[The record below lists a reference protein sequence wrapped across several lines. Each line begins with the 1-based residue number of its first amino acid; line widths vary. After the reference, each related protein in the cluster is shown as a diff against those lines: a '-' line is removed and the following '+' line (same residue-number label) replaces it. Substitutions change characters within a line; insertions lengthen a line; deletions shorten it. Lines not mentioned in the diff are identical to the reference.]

1 MHQSRTAPY
10 CTTRH
15 AVILAAGESRRTRP
29 LTLRRPKPLIP
40 LLGQPLLAH
49 ILDELVGLVVR
60 VTLVVGYRAEDIQ
73 HSFGTCYRGI
83 ELGYVHQQ
91 HINGTASA
99 LLAVADQVQEPFFM
113 LYGDNLISRA
123 DLLNVCQQRYCMA
136 ALSVPAPESF
146 GILQT
151 AGDRVLG
158 IIEKPIQAAPGSLAN
173 PGIFHLDQQIFPLL
187 QHIRPS
193 PRGEYELTDLIGLLA
208 QSTPVG
214 YSRCIGHWIPVGTPW
229 EALVATLFLLQH
241 HMEQVAM
248 SHTAAQLKPASLM
261 DKAVQ
266 VGQAQIGANCQI
278 TGPTIIGDGVVIGN
292 NCVIEHSMLAAG
304 VTIGDN
310 CVIRHSALHT
320 GVSIGADCTL
330 ASSLLDDGARVGA
343 QTQMPARQFPDIV
356 PTAHTV
362 GQLDPVLLHTRGAVL
377 GPDVV
382 LPARTTLEPGTIVFP
397 AHCS

>member
-1 MHQSRTAPY
+1 MLQSSIAPS

-60 VTLVVGYRAEDIQ
+60 VTLVVGYRADDIQ
-73 HSFGTCYRGI
+73 RYFGTSYRGI
-83 ELGYVHQQ
+83 DLDYAHQQ
-91 HINGTASA
+91 HVSGTASA
-99 LLAVADQVQEPFFM
+99 LLTVADQVQEPFFM

-136 ALSVPAPESF
+136 ALPVAAPQSF
-146 GILQT
+146 GILQI
-151 AGDRVLG
+151 ADDQVLG
-158 IIEKPIQAAPGSLAN
+158 IIEKPVQAAPGSLAN
-173 PGIFHLDQQIFPLL
+173 PGIFHFDQQVFSLL
-187 QHIRPS
+187 QQIRPS
-193 PRGEYELTDLIGLLA
+193 PRGEYELTDVIGLLA

-214 YSRCIGHWIPVGTPW
+214 YRRCTGHWIPVGTPW
-229 EALVATLFLLQH
+229 EALVAAMFLLQH
-241 HMEQVAM
+241 HVAQVAM
-248 SHTAAQLKPASLM
+248 THTAAQVGPDTLIN
-261 DKAVQ
+261 KAVQ
-266 VGQAQIGANCQI
+266 VGQAQIGANCRI
-278 TGPTIIGDGVVIGN
+278 TGPTIIDDGVVIGN

-320 GVSIGADCTL
+320 GVVIGADCTL
-330 ASSLLDDGARVGA
+330 ASSLLDDGACIGA
-343 QTQMPARQFPDIV
+343 QTHLPARQFPDII

-362 GQLDPVLLHTRGAVL
+362 GRLEPALLSTRGAVL
-377 GPDVV
+377 GPDVL
-382 LPARTTLEPGTIVFP
+382 LPAGTALEPGTIVFP
-397 AHCS
+397 AH